1 MKKERYVYVVCGL
14 CHDYDGI
21 AYPVFSNNHAVHTSM
36 AKAQAELDNI
46 LNESQEEADLNGYTM
61 ISNRGDDWLDIEYE
75 TGTIE
80 KYQIYRSKIN

>member
-1 MKKERYVYVVCGL
+1 
-14 CHDYDGI
+14 
-21 AYPVFSNNHAVHTSM
+21 M

-61 ISNRGDDWLDIEYE
+61 TSNRGDGWLDIEYE